1 VVGSVVS
8 EKSQEIE
15 QLANEFIQNQRMIN
29 ENSLE
34 YRKNDLI
41 AKLKKIKK
49 EIAKVITQL

>member
-1 VVGSVVS
+1 MVGSVVS